1 MYEITIIALFFIYS
15 FKLIKRLGSGF
26 PLFELTIVLY
36 TLQLGIAPIFR
47 FNYHNG
53 NDYTLI
59 SVDKDYYLQ
68 FISWILIAFILG
80 IYSVKQKI
88 NFNNI
93 KISSKNASKT
103 GRILLLVGLISSIAK
118 TFSPIS
124 LNAVFNFFSLFLEI
138 GLFSLIFSNKK
149 RDKIISLIFFIQI
162 SITSI
167 LDAVLIEFIIF
178 SVFYAMFFTLRYK
191 ISSNKKIIILIFS
204 FLFLTVYQGVKSE
217 YRSITW
223 GKELNN
229 QSKLAL
235 LTNLI
240 SYDSF
245 ISSFNADIKN
255 NESFQITMHRLN
267 QGWHMSKVLSHVPK
281 NVDFQYGSDLVIDIF
296 SAIMPRFLFPN
307 KRVVSDQSRFKYYT
321 GYELRGSTAMT
332 IGVIGDFYINFG
344 FYGTIISIFLFGYL
358 FAKIFIT
365 FFNRFVTDSP
375 INIIWIP
382 FIFSYLLRPGNEF
395 YMVINHLIKS
405 IIILYFF
412 NKFYLKRLLNNV

>member
-1 MYEITIIALFFIYS
+1 MLEILIIGLFFFYTY
-15 FKLIKRLGSGF
+15 KLIKRLGSSF
-26 PLFELTIVLY
+26 PLFELTISLY
-36 TLQLGIAPIFR
+36 LLQLGIAPIFR

-53 NDYTLI
+53 NDYTLM

-68 FISWILIAFILG
+68 FISCMLIAFILG

-103 GRILLLVGLISSIAK
+103 GRILLIIGLISSIAK

-149 RDKIISLIFFIQI
+149 RDKILSIIFFIQI
-162 SITSI
+162 SIASI

-191 ISSNKKIIILIFS
+191 ISSNIKIIILVFS
-204 FLFLTVYQGVKSE
+204 LLFLTVYQGVKSE

-229 QSKLAL
+229 ESKLAL

-245 ISSFNADIKN
+245 ISSFNTDIKN

-281 NVDFQYGSDLVIDIF
+281 NVDFQNGSDLVIDIF

-321 GYELRGSTAMT
+321 GYELRGNTSMT

-358 FAKIFIT
+358 LAKIFIT

-395 YMVINHLIKS
+395 YMLINHLIKS